1 MLGGGGETEMQG
13 RRGLVGERERER
25 EGGRGKRDAY
35 LSVLQKN
42 GLKINGF
49 INGRLTVNGIEV
61 PLDHT
66 MIT

>member
-1 MLGGGGETEMQG
+1 MLGGEGETEMQG
-13 RRGLVGERERER
+13 RRGLVGERERG
-25 EGGRGKRDAY
+25 GGRGKRDAY